1 MKKISEI
8 NDEHKIDLYQEY
20 RRVEDEFS
28 ERKSIHQLVSKDLYD
43 ADLYLSVSE
52 CLNQNYFQTW
62 SLSDTYTDVED
73 MRANLG
79 LKKGTITQSNIT
91 EDIFISFLQF
101 AYNCFFQVQD
111 SLDRNRGPF
120 VDPADIDAFIQSTMI
135 LIERLCSKLTYGI
148 EQDLSTLEFFMFKE
162 SELQSQVEEE
172 SPSLADSIHQYQR
185 IDSKGDLTRKAEIL
199 CTLYKTLES
208 YNFKGTEFQNLYSDA
223 TFLFNKSGIRHS
235 VEADKVAAQTFE
247 KMTEEQKEKWY
258 DNAFDLFLT
267 CTVVNNHYIPLK
279 HDFKLLRRGN
289 KPDMIH

>member
-1 MKKISEI
+1 M
-8 NDEHKIDLYQEY
+8 
-20 RRVEDEFS
+20 
-28 ERKSIHQLVSKDLYD
+28 
-43 ADLYLSVSE
+43 
-52 CLNQNYFQTW
+52 
-62 SLSDTYTDVED
+62 SDTYTDIED

-79 LKKGTITQSNIT
+79 LKKGTITQNNIT
-91 EDIFISFLQF
+91 EDVFISFLQF
-101 AYNCFFQVQD
+101 AYNCFFQVQN
-111 SLDRNRGPF
+111 SLDRNREPF
-120 VDPADIDAFIQSTMI
+120 VDPADIDAFIQFAMT

-148 EQDLSTLEFFMFKE
+148 EQDLSTLEFFMFKK

-247 KMTEEQKEKWY
+247 QMADEQKEKWY
-258 DNAFDLFLT
+258 DSAFGLFLT
-267 CTVVNNHYIPLK
+267 CTVVNKHYIPLK
-279 HDFKLLRRGN
+279 HDLKLLRQGN
-289 KPDMIH
+289 NPGIS